1 MKRWILKLC
10 SQSNTPL
17 FTALVEHAKKNP
29 IQFHIPGHKKGCGM
43 DPEFKEFI
51 GKNALSI
58 DLINIGP
65 LDDLHQPKGI
75 IKQAQDLAAEAFGA
89 DYTFFSVQGTSGAI
103 MAMVMSVCGPGDK
116 ILVPRNVHKS
126 IMSGIVFSG
135 ATPIFIHPEI
145 DPNLGISHGITP
157 ESVEKAL
164 EQHPDTKAILVIN
177 PTYFGISGDLK
188 KIVDIAHSRDIPVL
202 VDEAHGAHIHFHD
215 ELPLS
220 AMQAGADMAA
230 TSVHKLGG
238 SLTQSSI
245 LNVRGNRVSLKR
257 VQAILS
263 MLTTTST
270 SYLLL
275 ASLDV
280 ARKRLVTEGK
290 ALIENAIRLAEQ
302 TRAKINEID
311 HLYCVGREIL
321 GTNATFAMD
330 PTKLL
335 ISVKEL
341 GITGYD
347 VEKWLRENFNIEV
360 ELSDLY
366 NILCIITPGDTE
378 EDLLKLVHA
387 LKELSDECKHQADLN
402 IDTSVLLPD
411 IPVLALTPR
420 DAFYAETE
428 VIPFEE
434 SVGRIIAEFVMVY
447 PPGIPIFIP
456 GEIITEE
463 NLIYTRKNIEAGLPV
478 QGAEDYDLK
487 SLRVIKEHHA
497 VK

>member
-1 MKRWILKLC
+1 MERNQLE
-10 SQSNTPL
+10 TPL
-17 FTALVEHAKKNP
+17 FTALVEHAKKDP
-29 IQFHIPGHKKGCGM
+29 IQFHIPGHKKGKGM
-43 DPEFKEFI
+43 DPEFREFI
-51 GKNALSI
+51 GDNALSI

-65 LDDLHQPKGI
+65 LDDLHLPKGI
-75 IKQAQDLAAEAFGA
+75 IKRAQDLAAEAFGA

-126 IMSGIVFSG
+126 IMSGIVLSG
-135 ATPIFIHPEI
+135 ATPIFIHPEV

-157 ESVEKAL
+157 ESVERSL
-164 EQHPDTKAILVIN
+164 EQHPDSKAVLVIN

-188 KIVDIAHSRDIPVL
+188 KIVDIAHSHEIPVL
-202 VDEAHGAHIHFHD
+202 VDEAHGAHIPFHD

-245 LNVRGNRVSLKR
+245 LNLRGNLISPNR
-257 VQAILS
+257 VQAVLS

-280 ARKRLVTEGK
+280 ARKSLATEGQ
-290 ALIENAIRLAEQ
+290 ALLEDTIRLAEL

-311 HLYCVGREIL
+311 HIYCVGREVL
-321 GTNATFAMD
+321 GTNAAVAID

-335 ISVKEL
+335 ISVKQL

-347 VEKWLRENFNIEV
+347 VENLLREKFNIEV

-366 NILCIITPGDTE
+366 NILCIVTTGDSE
-378 EDLLKLVHA
+378 EELLKLVQA
-387 LKELSDECKHQADLN
+387 LQEISADFKHQSDQN
-402 IDTSVLLPD
+402 VEISVLLPE

-420 DAFYAETE
+420 DAFYAESE
-428 VIPFEE
+428 VVPFEQAA
-434 SVGRIIAEFVMVY
+434 GRIIAEFVMVY

-456 GEIITEE
+456 GEIVTEE
-463 NLIYTRKNIEAGLPV
+463 NLVYTQKNMEAGLPV
-478 QGAEDYDLK
+478 QGAEDCEMK
-487 SLRVIKEHHA
+487 SLRVIKEHPA
-497 VK
+497 IE